1 MGFFLTEAQAT
12 RARDR
17 AKTEARPTKMRDL
30 GGKGCDACPL
40 KARWGRITSPRMPL
54 SGNLKDPDILVLGEA
69 PGAEEDDKGH
79 AFIGPS
85 GKLLREVIPSRDMS
99 RLAFTNAARCRPQDN
114 ETPEVQAVHA
124 CSSHLEADIL
134 KYNFKAILGVG
145 GTPLYH
151 FFPGASIMRVAAAK
165 FVVNIGGKLLWYY
178 PVYHPSFVLQNG
190 GERGPAYSVFKADV
204 KTFFKNV
211 DKWRAPYI
219 DTIKPED
226 VLLPNSL
233 EEAEAILARMTFQKE
248 LGFDVETGTETK
260 AILRPYKKGARILT
274 SSFSDSVTT
283 MAFPV
288 FHPDRSNNWALPF
301 ILRVCAE
308 RPWIA
313 HNAAFELTWLLWYA
327 QKEDRWWQPAP
338 FEDSQAMARVYH
350 ERNSIAALD
359 EVSRIHLGIDIK
371 TITRVNAA
379 NIMNYTLEEILPYN
393 GIDAWASA
401 RIHHRLRKRVGH
413 EEQYLKFVDTIR
425 SFSEMEVQGLH
436 VDFEE
441 TYSVKAKWNGIATKL
456 EAEAKTLYEVRQFE
470 LDNQI
475 EFNIGSND
483 HIGAALVTYGLINL
497 AKSPKGKNQ
506 YLTGEDELKLKA
518 GDNPLGKA
526 VLAHREATRMAST
539 YCDAILEACEDNVDG
554 LLHPSYST
562 LLTHTTRSSSSGDT
576 NIQNWP
582 KRKHKEVR
590 KQIIAPDGLMWLA
603 MDMKQIEARVFG
615 MASKDAML
623 CSSIISGE
631 DIHSYW
637 VDQILR
643 RCPEY
648 IVRLMEKTDSD
659 TEEEGRANGRDI
671 IKTDFVFASFY
682 GSIAKSVAER
692 TGIPL
697 SVVEEVL
704 HYFWQRYKGAK
715 KWGDEQRALY
725 ANTGS
730 VHLMNGFVRHG
741 YMSGNEPF
749 NTPIQGTATG
759 RLVLDM
765 QIDLAEKSRYY
776 KDSHFL
782 PRINIHDDLSFLV
795 PDHPDIAEVY
805 IENII
810 PEMIKVRY
818 PWQIIPLAVEVKGG
832 KNWAELEKIADFT
845 GDYVK

>member
-99 RLAFTNAARCRPQDN
+99 RLTFTNAARCRPQDN

-124 CSSHLEADIL
+124 CSSHLEADVL

-145 GTPLYH
+145 GTPLHH

-219 DTIKPED
+219 DMIKPED

-233 EEAEAILARMTFQKE
+233 EEAETILARMKDP

-274 SSFSDSVTT
+274 AAFSDGEIT

-288 FHPDRSNNWALPF
+288 FHPDRPNNWALPF

-313 HNAAFELTWLLWYA
+313 HNAAFELIWLLWYA
-327 QKEDRWWQPAP
+327 QQKDRWWQPAP

-401 RIHHRLRKRVGH
+401 RIYHRLRKRVGH

-436 VDFEE
+436 VDQNE
-441 TYSVKAKWNGIATKL
+441 TYEIKAKWDGIATEL
-456 EAEAKTLYEVRQFE
+456 ELDAKNLYEVRQFE

-483 HIGAALVTYGLINL
+483 HVGAALVTYAHIDL

-518 GDNPLGKA
+518 PDNPLAKI
-526 VLAHREATRMAST
+526 VLGHREAIRMAST
-539 YCDAILEACEDNVDG
+539 YCDAVIEACNDNVDG

-582 KRKHKEVR
+582 QHRQAEVR
-590 KQIIAPDGLMWLA
+590 KQVMAPPGHIFLK
-603 MDMKQIEARVFG
+603 MDKKQLEARVFG
-615 MASKDAML
+615 MASKDQAL

-637 VDQILR
+637 LHQILD

-648 IVRLMEKTDSD
+648 IVRLMQRSNTESEKTAIK
-659 TEEEGRANGRDI
+659 EGRNI

-682 GSIAKSVAER
+682 GSIAESCADR

-697 SVVEEVL
+697 SIVKEVL
-704 HYFWQRYKGAK
+704 HYFWQRYSGAK
-715 KWGDEQRALY
+715 KWGEAQRAMY

-730 VHLMNGFVRHG
+730 VSLLNGFARHG
-741 YMSGNEPF
+741 YMGGNEPY
-749 NTPIQGTATG
+749 NTPIQGTGA
-759 RLVLDM
+759 RLVLDA
-765 QIDLAEKSRYY
+765 QNDLAALARYY
-776 KDSHFL
+776 KDSYFL
-782 PRINIHDDLSFLV
+782 PRINIHDDLTFIV
-795 PDHPDIAEVY
+795 PEHPDIAEVY
-805 IENII
+805 VENIV
-810 PEMIKVRY
+810 PELIKVRY
-818 PWQIIPLAVEVKGG
+818 PWQIIPLAVEVKAG
-832 KNWAELEKIADFT
+832 KNWFDMEYVADFT